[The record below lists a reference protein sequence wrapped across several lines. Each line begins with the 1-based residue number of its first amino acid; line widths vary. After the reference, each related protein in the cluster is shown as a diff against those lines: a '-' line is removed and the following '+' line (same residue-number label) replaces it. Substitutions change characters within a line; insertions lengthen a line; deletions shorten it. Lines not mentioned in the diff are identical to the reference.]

1 MAPFGKSRYIDEA
14 YDVEKEEMLEH
25 ANSNAAF
32 LVKNLV
38 VNGYQASINNYQ
50 LWRK

>member
-1 MAPFGKSRYIDEA
+1 MALFGKSRSIDEA
-14 YDVEKEEMLEH
+14 YDVAKEEMLEH
-25 ANSNAAF
+25 ANRNANF

-38 VNGYQASINNYQ
+38 VNGYQTSINNYQ